1 MRVLLAEDE
10 AVVAFDL
17 EGQIVGL
24 GHEVVSAGSIAEALP
39 LTEDPRLDVAVLDV
53 TLADGPVWPLLQALA
68 RRNVPFILLTG
79 HSHDVVPAPWQDAPL
94 LAKPVDPEG
103 LARALARL
111 GREPPPLRR
120 G

>member
-79 HSHDVVPAPWQDAPL
+79 HSQDVVPAPWQAAPL